1 MFSNDPSVPPS
12 SSAAEQVSD
21 GPAVF
26 RTGSTVHLD
35 EWVAPDICDELG
47 FLRPGKIL
55 EWMDVVG
62 VLAATRHCA
71 RPVVTA
77 SVDGM
82 ELAQPIRVGERV
94 SMTASVAF
102 TSARSMGIS
111 IEVTSGPP
119 AAPQR
124 MVNAYLT
131 FVAVDGEGRPLP
143 VPIFVPQTPHEQ
155 ARFHEGKLRHELRKK
170 LTAGDHADVLRWLES
185 EVPGQERSIAIREA
199 LKLLP
204 RVKLPWGTL
213 DVPRRPDRSYIHKIE
228 PVRGGKLNF
237 HGTLYGGTLMR
248 WLETAAQLSARSYL
262 DGAPVE
268 LSSLHGLTF
277 LRPVQRHVFVH
288 LRASVV
294 HTNGDTLTA
303 LVNAESED
311 PVAGTRDET
320 LRAFLTFAPRPTRA
334 GRRRVPPLRYIG
346 TEEKALFEEVETR
359 LELHRLVA
367 RQRAEGSGAQ
377 GERRAG

>member
-1 MFSNDPSVPPS
+1 MTSTAAVEPTS
-12 SSAAEQVSD
+12 S

-82 ELAQPIRVGERV
+82 ELSQPIRVGERV

-102 TSARSMGIS
+102 TSQRSVGVCIQ
-111 IEVTSGPP
+111 VTSGLK
-119 AAPQR
+119 AETRQT
-124 MVNAYLT
+124 VNAYVT
-131 FVAVDGEGRPLP
+131 FVAVDDEGRPMS
-143 VPIFVPQTPHEQ
+143 VPTFVPQTPQEQ
-155 ARFHEGKLRHELRKK
+155 AHFLEGKLRHDLRKK
-170 LTAGDHADVLRWLES
+170 LTAGGHEDVLRWLEN
-185 EVPGQERSIAIREA
+185 EVPGEDRMLAIREA

-204 RVKLPWGTL
+204 RVKLPWAT
-213 DVPRRPDRSYIHKIE
+213 DVPRRPDQSYIHKIE
-228 PVRGGKLNF
+228 PVRGGTLNF

-262 DGAPVE
+262 DGEHVQ

-277 LRPVQRHVFVH
+277 MRPVRPHVFVH
-288 LRASVV
+288 VRAAVV
-294 HTNGDTLTA
+294 HTNAETLTA
-303 LVNAESED
+303 LVNTETED
-311 PVAGTRDET
+311 PVGGARDET
-320 LRAFLTFAPRPTRA
+320 LRAFLTFMPRPNLT

-346 TEEKALFEEVETR
+346 EDEKALYTEVEAR
-359 LELHRLVA
+359 LELHRAVA
-367 RQRAEGSGAQ
+367 RQRA
-377 GERRAG
+377 AG

>member
-1 MFSNDPSVPPS
+1 V
-12 SSAAEQVSD
+12 
-21 GPAVF
+21 VF

-62 VLAATRHCA
+62 VLAAGRHCA

-82 ELAQPIRVGERV
+82 ELSRPIRVGERV

-102 TSARSMGIS
+102 TSHRSIGVCIQ
-111 IEVTSGPP
+111 VTSGMKPE
-119 AAPQR
+119 ARQT
-124 MVNAYLT
+124 VNAYVT
-131 FVAVDGEGRPLP
+131 FVAVDDDGRPLP
-143 VPIFVPQTPHEQ
+143 VPVFVPQTPQEQ
-155 ARFHEGKLRHELRKK
+155 ARFLEGKLRHELRKK
-170 LTAGDHADVLRWLES
+170 LTAGPHEDVRRWLEN
-185 EVPGQERSIAIREA
+185 EVPREERPLAIREA

-204 RVKLPWGTL
+204 RVKLPWAS
-213 DVPRRPDRSYIHKIE
+213 DVPRRPDQSYIHKIE
-228 PVRGGKLNF
+228 PVRGGTLNF

-262 DGAPVE
+262 DGAAVE

-277 LRPVQRHVFVH
+277 MRPVRPHVFVH
-288 LRASVV
+288 VRAAVV
-294 HTNGDTLTA
+294 HTHEETLTA
-303 LVNAESED
+303 LVNTETED

-320 LRAFLTFAPRPTRA
+320 LRAFLTFAPRPNLA
-334 GRRRVPPLRYIG
+334 GRRRPPPPLQCIG
-346 TEEKALFEEVETR
+346 EDEKALYNEVAAR
-359 LELHRLVA
+359 LELHRVVA
-367 RQRAEGSGAQ
+367 RQRA
-377 GERRAG
+377 AG

>member
-1 MFSNDPSVPPS
+1 LQIFSSDPSLGAPS
-12 SSAAEQVSD
+12 APSEPDSG

-82 ELAQPIRVGERV
+82 ELSQPIRVGERV

-102 TSARSMGIS
+102 TSSRSMGVCIQ
-111 IEVTSGPP
+111 VTSGLK
-119 AAPQR
+119 AETRQT
-124 MVNAYLT
+124 VNAYIT
-131 FVAVDGEGRPLP
+131 FVAVDDDGRPMP
-143 VPIFVPQTPHEQ
+143 VPTFVPQTPQEQ
-155 ARFHEGKLRHELRKK
+155 AHFLEGKLRHDLRKK
-170 LTAGDHADVLRWLES
+170 LTAGGHEDVLRRLLEE
-185 EVPGQERSIAIREA
+185 EVPGEERTIAIREA

-204 RVKLPWGTL
+204 RVKLPWAM
-213 DVPRRPDRSYIHKIE
+213 DVPRRPDQSYIHKIE
-228 PVRGGKLNF
+228 PVRGGTLNF

-277 LRPVQRHVFVH
+277 MRPVRPHVFVH
-288 LRASVV
+288 VRASVV
-294 HTNGDTLTA
+294 HTNADSLTA
-303 LVNAESED
+303 LVNTESED

-320 LRAFLTFAPRPTRA
+320 LRAFLTFAPRPNRA

-346 TEEKALFEEVETR
+346 ADEKALFTEVEAR
-359 LELHRLVA
+359 LELHRVVA
-367 RQRAEGSGAQ
+367 RQRA
-377 GERRAG
+377 AG